1 MWAKSGGV
9 KAIFMQRVKILSVTT
24 RSKKIEVTGGFYSEE
39 DMKNEL
45 GYSPERIEKVKK
57 WVKSKLALYQKNT
70 LKSKST
76 LVNLADKIREL
87 AKQDTACKAP
97 VDKLDVIIK
106 ELDDSYESM
115 SDMHAEGSATGF
127 SKEPLD

>member
-1 MWAKSGGV
+1 MPATAKT
-9 KAIFMQRVKILSVTT
+9 LSSAQL
-24 RSKKIEVTGGFYSEE
+24 R
-39 DMKNEL
+39 
-45 GYSPERIEKVKK
+45 
-57 WVKSKLALYQKNT
+57 
-70 LKSKST
+70 
-76 LVNLADKIREL
+76 
-87 AKQDTACKAP
+87 P